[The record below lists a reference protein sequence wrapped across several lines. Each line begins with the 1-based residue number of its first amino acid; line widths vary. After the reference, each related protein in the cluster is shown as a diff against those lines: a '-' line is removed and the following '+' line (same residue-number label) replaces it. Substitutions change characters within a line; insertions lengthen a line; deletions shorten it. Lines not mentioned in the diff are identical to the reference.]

1 MMWNSNEKIKE
12 RRVALANGGYVEEA
26 SEKQK
31 EKKFSAVM
39 AIIIGFIITLE
50 IMVAGAMMLKIDV
63 SKVDG
68 IAVLFSFAVVYFI
81 VVAGLTDK

>member
-12 RRVALANGGYVEEA
+12 RRVALANGGYVEEVP
-26 SEKQK
+26 EKQK

>member
-1 MMWNSNEKIKE
+1 MWNSNGKIKE
-12 RRVALANGGYVEEA
+12 RKVALASGGYIQEI

-31 EKKFSAVM
+31 DKKFSAFM
-39 AIIIGFIITLE
+39 AIILGFIITLE

-68 IAVLFSFAVVYFI
+68 IALFFTFAVVYFS